1 MRTGK
6 KIIVLCL
13 SLTAVV
19 SVFLSSCSDEPSEI
33 KVNSSKSMNDVG
45 VYGIYNSQNP
55 YDSVGLKHNVLL
67 QELGAYLIDIYGD
80 RFYQRIDWS
89 DTNSL
94 SIIKSAMTS
103 VLSNELQQRQGFYTQ
118 EEQIEFLQYAQNL
131 NLFDSIFYDDSA
143 DNYILFNDISR
154 MPYYDREVSQYYQE
168 IQNALQLYLC
178 ANISINELFSRI
190 TDVENRAIAEIQVAN
205 GEFSQNGRILL
216 TSISVMKHSIVYWNN
231 ALQSRS
237 NAWYQTV
244 NYLLDN
250 DLNIDGLSLKEKE
263 NIFKK
268 CWKSIKKFFT
278 GTEEKKAKTNA
289 TTAAV
294 IGGDV
299 LGFFCGG
306 LVGSAIASGGC
317 AVSGTI
323 WIAVTTK

>member
-1 MRTGK
+1 MKTGK

-67 QELGAYLIDIYGD
+67 QELGAYLIDVYGD

-94 SIIKSAMTS
+94 SIIKSAMSS

>member
-1 MRTGK
+1 MKTITK
-6 KIIVLCL
+6 KIVLCL
-13 SLTAVV
+13 SLVAVV

-55 YDSVGLKHNVLL
+55 YDSVGLKHNILL
-67 QELGAYLIDIYGD
+67 QELGAYLIDVYGD
-80 RFYQRIDWS
+80 QFYQRIDWR

-94 SIIKSAMTS
+94 SIIKTAMSS
-103 VLSNELQQRQGFYTQ
+103 VLSSELRQHQGFYTQ
-118 EEQIEFLQYAQNL
+118 EEQIEFLQYVQNSS
-131 NLFDSIFYDDSA
+131 LFDDIFYNDLADS
-143 DNYILFNDISR
+143 YILFNDISQ

-168 IQNALQLYLC
+168 IQNALHLYLC

-190 TDVENRAIAEIQVAN
+190 TDVENRAIAGIKLAN

-216 TSISVMKHSIVYWNN
+216 TSISVMKHSIVYWND
-231 ALQSRS
+231 ALQSRN
-237 NAWYQTV
+237 NAWYQTI

-250 DLNIDGLSLKEKE
+250 DLNIDGLSLKERE
-263 NIFKK
+263 NLFKK

-278 GTEEKKAKTNA
+278 GSEEKKAKTNA

-299 LGFFCGG
+299 LGFLCGG
-306 LVGSAIASGGC
+306 LVASAVASGGC
-317 AVSGTI
+317 AVLGTI
-323 WIAVTTK
+323 WISVTTK